1 MQATCEIGARSF
13 SLVKKDDGWLKKSCC
28 CYLNEFVH
36 GEKLMLDAL
45 STVKDDEI
53 PRFNC
58 DNCPIVMND
67 AMAYLE
73 LLLCTL
79 ALLLESWVPPDH

>member
-13 SLVKKDDGWLKKSCC
+13 SFIKKDDGWLKKSCC
-28 CYLNEFVH
+28 SYLNEIVH
-36 GEKLMLDAL
+36 GEKLMLDAP

-53 PRFNC
+53 PRSNC

-79 ALLLESWVPPDH
+79 ALLLESWVHPDH